1 MTARKRGLGRGLDA
15 LIQEEVRPSTLPVA
29 SLKPNRLQP
38 RRAFESAALDEL
50 AASIAAQ
57 GIVQPIVVTP
67 RADGRYTIIAGERR
81 WRAAQKAGLAEV
93 PVVIRDVESDR
104 ELLETALVENLQR
117 TDLNPVE
124 EAEAY
129 RRLAVDF
136 DLKQDEIGE
145 RVGKSRSV
153 IANTMRLL
161 SLPDEI
167 LEYLRSGEMTAGQA
181 RPLLA
186 LATADEQI
194 RLARQ
199 ALRRKLTARDLEKAA
214 RRGKRGKPDLDA
226 DTRAAAEQL
235 TRRLGTRVE
244 ITRRGKGGRL
254 SIFFHSEA
262 ELIRLH
268 EMLMNSGR
276 PG

>member
-29 SLKPNRLQP
+29 SLKLNRLQP